1 MNKILHEVKTMK
13 LKEARFNKRMSQMRL
28 FLVTGIWPSKISCIE
43 NDLINPTADEK
54 RKLAEALGYSQE
66 WLFPR
71 EEKRSEKFSEGT
83 KEGEGNDHR

>member
-1 MNKILHEVKTMK
+1 MIR

-28 FLVTGIWPSKISCIE
+28 FLMTRIWPSKISCIE
-43 NDLINPTADEK
+43 NDLISPTADEK

-66 WLFPR
+66 WLFPQ
-71 EEKRSEKFSEGT
+71 EEKRSVKIPGGT